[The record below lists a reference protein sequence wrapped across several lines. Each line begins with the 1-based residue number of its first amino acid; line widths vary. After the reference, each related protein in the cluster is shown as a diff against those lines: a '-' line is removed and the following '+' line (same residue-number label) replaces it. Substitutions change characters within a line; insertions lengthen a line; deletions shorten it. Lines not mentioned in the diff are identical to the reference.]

1 MWPEMAFHTQAALR
15 SFCGHH
21 CPAAWSDLE
30 RHGCAKRRAEGLRL
44 LSQSV
49 GLWVVGRTETQREEG
64 AGTTK
69 AAACAHTARALPTEQ
84 AMAQSCGMSSS
95 KAQRRP

>member
-64 AGTTK
+64 AGTMK
-69 AAACAHTARALPTEQ
+69 AAAMCPHRAGSTDRTGHGPILRHVQ
-84 AMAQSCGMSSS
+84 L
-95 KAQRRP
+95 